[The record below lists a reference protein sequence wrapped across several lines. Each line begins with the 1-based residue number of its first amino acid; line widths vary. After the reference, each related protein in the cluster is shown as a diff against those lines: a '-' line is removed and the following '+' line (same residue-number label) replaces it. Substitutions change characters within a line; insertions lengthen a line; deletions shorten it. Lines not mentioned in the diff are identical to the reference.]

1 MLHISFWKVIS
12 VLSAIF
18 LAFLFDLT
26 FFYFYPAYI
35 QVFIKRHK
43 LCRKMLLHCWR
54 LKNVCSCR
62 CICIYDY
69 SYMYIYIYSSGS
81 GSESESGWCLSE
93 WALAGVDIY
102 VHVECFIFQPLR
114 FLFTV
119 YFFSQH
125 FEWMKVARVQ
135 RINEWMNKRVS
146 NWTSEWVTA
155 TKNVANG
162 STKRYTLK
170 YLARWGVH
178 HCVCSTFAIR
188 CITEKGN

>member
-1 MLHISFWKVIS
+1 
-12 VLSAIF
+12 
-18 LAFLFDLT
+18 
-26 FFYFYPAYI
+26 
-35 QVFIKRHK
+35 
-43 LCRKMLLHCWR
+43 MLLHCWR

-125 FEWMKVARVQ
+125 FE
-135 RINEWMNKRVS
+135 
-146 NWTSEWVTA
+146 
-155 TKNVANG
+155 
-162 STKRYTLK
+162 
-170 YLARWGVH
+170 
-178 HCVCSTFAIR
+178 
-188 CITEKGN
+188 